1 MTPSPQ
7 GQPTPWREPSTI
19 VAAISA
25 LISLVSLAAAIVS
38 LSISLSA
45 NASQKSSSDLQAV
58 TSLSAQSEIL
68 QKRFKEAGIDDVPKL
83 TGFFYL
89 LGLNRVANTILPE
102 FYQTQIR
109 EWCPITRQA
118 RGKLKIAWI
127 DDAAFRQKYQGSP
140 WFLEMLAKLVG
151 DGSSGK
157 GDCL

>member
-1 MTPSPQ
+1 MSGRASSGVKPD
-7 GQPTPWREPSTI
+7 RLRDAF
-19 VAAISA
+19 AAM
-25 LISLVSLAAAIVS
+25 LGTV
-38 LSISLSA
+38 
-45 NASQKSSSDLQAV
+45 KD
-58 TSLSAQSEIL
+58 
-68 QKRFKEAGIDDVPKL
+68 AGIDDVPKL

-89 LGLNRVANTILPE
+89 LGLNRMSNTILPE

-118 RGKLKIAWI
+118 QGKLKIAWI

-151 DGSSGK
+151 DGSSAK

>member
-1 MTPSPQ
+1 MTPPPQ
-7 GQPTPWREPSTI
+7 GQAKSWWEPATVVAI
-19 VAAISA
+19 VSAAIS
-25 LISLVSLAAAIVS
+25 LGAAIVS
-38 LSISLSA
+38 VSISLSA
-45 NASQKSSSDLQAV
+45 NANQKSSSDLQAV
-58 TSLSAQSEIL
+58 TALSAQSEIL
-68 QKRFKEAGIDDVPKL
+68 QKRFKDAGIDDVPKL

-89 LGLNRVANTILPE
+89 LGLNRISNTILPE

-118 RGKLKIAWI
+118 QGKLKIAWI

-151 DGSSGK
+151 DGSSAK